1 MALLA
6 NALSRSF
13 LRIRAGVMLG
23 GGLALLAGP
32 AQADSLLT
40 AHYQAR
46 LAILP
51 INFASATLKAK
62 VLDRGRYTVDLEAR
76 GLGFGI
82 DGHSTGTVVRNALVP
97 RTVAIDTLDS
107 GERKQSIRMTLLG
120 GRVQSESVVPPMPAY
135 PDRVPLSREDRRNVL
150 DPLTAMV
157 LPLAPGMEASNPEVC
172 NRTLP
177 LFEGTERFNIRM
189 SFLRSETVKTA
200 KGYEGP
206 VVVCRATY
214 KAIAGHRKRKQVGYM
229 ENNRTIEAWL
239 APVGDSRFLVP
250 WRISLGTMLGPLI
263 IEANDFQTND
273 LGTAELRGSSK
284 NGTSR

>member
-1 MALLA
+1 V
-6 NALSRSF
+6 
-13 LRIRAGVMLG
+13 GVALG
-23 GGLALLAGP
+23 GSAVFVAGT
-32 AQADSLLT
+32 AHADSLLT

-62 VLDRGRYTVDLEAR
+62 VLDRGRYTVDLEAT

-82 DGHSTGTVVRNALVP
+82 DGHTPGTVVRNTLVP
-97 RTVAIDTLDS
+97 RTVSIDTRDS
-107 GERKQSIRMTLLG
+107 GDRKQSIRMTLLG
-120 GRVQSESVVPPMPAY
+120 GRVQSESVVPPMPPFA
-135 PDRVPLSREDRRNVL
+135 DRVPLSREDRRNVL

-157 LPLAPGMEASNPEVC
+157 IPLPPGMEPSNPSVC

-189 SFLRSETVKTA
+189 SFLRSEKVKTA

-214 KAIAGHRKRKQVGYM
+214 KAIAGHRKRKQVSYM
-229 ENNRTIEAWL
+229 EENRTIEAWL

-263 IEANDFQTND
+263 VEANDFQTSD
-273 LGTAELRGSSK
+273 LGTAELRGTSK
-284 NGTSR
+284 KGTAR